1 MVILLEN
8 CDLLISQQLSW
19 LFFQI
24 YFNSLNY
31 CLLVSEEEISR
42 EAADME
48 MKQEK
53 YVEELKKVL
62 LFDQEFSDTYRFD
75 ISKKEINGESIHFSY
90 EKNLKDVTVSIA
102 LLHLFIHFY
111 VIKSTFDVKSSGTMD
126 T

>member
-1 MVILLEN
+1 
-8 CDLLISQQLSW
+8 
-19 LFFQI
+19 
-24 YFNSLNY
+24 
-31 CLLVSEEEISR
+31 
-42 EAADME
+42 ME

-62 LFDQEFSDTYRFD
+62 LFDQEFSDTYRCD

-90 EKNLKDVTVSIA
+90 EKNLKDLTVSIA

-126 T
+126 A

>member
-1 MVILLEN
+1 M
-8 CDLLISQQLSW
+8 
-19 LFFQI
+19 
-24 YFNSLNY
+24 NY

-75 ISKKEINGESIHFSY
+75 ISKKERNGESIHFSY

-102 LLHLFIHFY
+102 LLHLFNHFY
-111 VIKSTFDVKSSGTMD
+111 IIKSTFDVKSSGTMD